1 MIEKKNV
8 FTAIVA
14 GILIFTGFNT
24 PLKAQQQNLLTL
36 HEAVQIGLDNN
47 FGVQISQ
54 NLQQQAA
61 NNHSLGN
68 AGFLPSLDLT
78 ASRNES
84 LEDSEFESAAGDSQ
98 TNTGARSSS
107 TSASLNLNWT
117 LFDGLQMFTEY
128 DRLGRL
134 KDVSNKEL
142 RLNLEDLVANIALA
156 YYNIIRITEQIK
168 VLEDNIAVSSER
180 IEIEEAKVEVGSGS
194 QYELLQAQSDL
205 NADRAARLRE
215 LNNLTEAK
223 IQLNE
228 LLSRD
233 PATEYEVTEE
243 IRLNRF
249 LSREELYNR
258 LMADNA
264 ELAIARMQK
273 DISKLE
279 VRRLNGERFPEL
291 SLTSGY
297 SYSRNR
303 NDGGFFRFNE
313 TTGFSIGIT
322 ARVNIF
328 NGFDTNRRVQN
339 AQINQKNAELNLE
352 ASTLRLESDF
362 LAVFRAYQNSLELVD
377 LEQENLINAEVT
389 LEIALERFRLGSISS
404 LEFREAQRTL
414 VSAENRLISAQF
426 EAKVA
431 ETELLRLSGDVDAIY
446 SM

>member
-1 MIEKKNV
+1 MIIKKILLAA
-8 FTAIVA
+8 TAALILFA
-14 GILIFTGFNT
+14 GHHT
-24 PLKAQQQNLLTL
+24 PLIAQQQVLTL
-36 HEAVQIGLDNN
+36 QEAVQIGLDNN
-47 FGVQISQ
+47 FGVQISR

-61 NNHSLGN
+61 NNHSIGN
-68 AGFLPSLDLT
+68 AGFLPALDLS
-78 ASRNES
+78 ASRSES
-84 LEDSEFESAAGDSQ
+84 VEDSEFESAAGDSQ

-107 TSASLNLNWT
+107 TSASLNFNWT
-117 LFDGLQMFTEY
+117 LFDGMQMFTAY

-134 KDVSNKEL
+134 KEVSDKEL
-142 RLNLEDLVANIALA
+142 RLNMEDLVANIAFA
-156 YYNIIRITEQIK
+156 YYNIIRISEQIK
-168 VLEDNIAVSSER
+168 VLEDNIDVSRER
-180 IEIEEAKVEVGSGS
+180 IEIEEAKVEVGTGS

-233 PATEYEVTEE
+233 PEIDYQVTEE
-243 IRLNRF
+243 ISINRF

-264 ELAIARMQK
+264 ELAIARMQN
-273 DISKLE
+273 DISRLQ
-279 VRRLNGERFPEL
+279 VRELRGERYPEI

-313 TTGFSIGIT
+313 TTGFSVGIT

-339 AQINQKNAELNLE
+339 AQIDRKNAELNLE
-352 ASTLRLESDF
+352 ASKLRLESDF

-377 LEQENLINAEVT
+377 LEQENLRNAEET
-389 LEIALERFRLGSISS
+389 LDIALERFRLGSISS
-404 LEFREAQRTL
+404 LEFREAQRTF

-426 EAKVA
+426 EAKIA
-431 ETELLRLSGDVDAIY
+431 ETELLRLSGDVDSIY
-446 SM
+446 IR

>member
-1 MIEKKNV
+1 MITRKILP
-8 FTAIVA
+8 FVA
-14 GILIFTGFNT
+14 LLLIFTAWQKNSLF
-24 PLKAQQQNLLTL
+24 AQQVLTL
-36 HEAVQIGLDNN
+36 QDAVQIGLENN
-47 FGVQISQ
+47 FGVQISR

-68 AGFLPSLDLT
+68 AGFLPSLDLSAT
-78 ASRNES
+78 RTES
-84 LEDSEFESAAGDSQ
+84 VEDSEFESAAGDSQ

-107 TSASLNLNWT
+107 TTASLNFNWT
-117 LFDGLQMFTEY
+117 LFDGMQMFTAY

-134 KDVSNKEL
+134 KEVSDKEV
-142 RLNLEDLVANIALA
+142 RLNMEDLVADIAFA
-156 YYNIIRITEQIK
+156 YYNIIRISEQIK
-168 VLEDNIAVSSER
+168 VLEDNIAVSRER
-180 IEIEEAKVEVGSGS
+180 IDIEEAKVEVGTGS
-194 QYELLQAQSDL
+194 QYEMLQAQSDL

-215 LNNLTEAK
+215 LNNLSEAK

-233 PATEYEVTEE
+233 PDTDYEVTEE
-243 IRLNRF
+243 IRINRF

-264 ELAIARMQK
+264 ELAIARMQN
-273 DISKLE
+273 DISRIQ
-279 VRRLNGERFPEL
+279 VRELRGERLPEI

-297 SYSRNR
+297 RYSRSR

-313 TTGFSIGIT
+313 TTGFSVGIT

-352 ASTLRLESDF
+352 ASKLRLEADF

-377 LEQENLINAEVT
+377 LEQENLRNAEET
-389 LEIALERFRLGSISS
+389 LDIALERFRLGSISS

-414 VSAENRLISAQF
+414 VSAENRLIITQF
-426 EAKVA
+426 EAKIA
-431 ETELLRLSGDVDAIY
+431 ETELLRLSGDLDSIY
-446 SM
+446 AQ